1 MSCRER
7 WGIINSYEE
16 ATIAGASAV
25 RRSGI
30 QRIIR
35 DARRGNIT
43 VVLAE
48 ALYRISRYRAGVAAQ
63 PIRQHALNGPSFVG
77 IDHRLKLRC
86 VSAAE
91 QEVLFDPANKWRGRI
106 RQRCWC

>member
-7 WGIINSYEE
+7 WGIIASYED
-16 ATIAGASAV
+16 AMIAGASV
-25 RRSGI
+25 VHRSGI
-30 QRIIR
+30 QRFIR
-35 DARRGNIT
+35 DAPRGDFT
-43 VVLAE
+43 VVLDE
-48 ALYRISRYRAGVAAQ
+48 ALDPICRNQAGWL
-63 PIRQHALNGPSFVG
+63 RNLSGQHPLNGPSFVG

-86 VSAAE
+86 VGAAE